1 MKVLKWLD
9 EHCEETLL
17 IVLLALISIVEL
29 MQVVCRNID
38 FIQSLTWA
46 EEMCRFLWIATVFI
60 SLPYTVRT
68 GTMLRVTALVD
79 VLPWKL
85 HNIMNILVDVV
96 VAIALAVLGYF
107 AVQALANVYTSG
119 ELSSAMLFPMW
130 ILYAIVML
138 GFFAGALRSVQ
149 MFFIH
154 LKNINVKPKSSVEEE
169 AAFELSQAQTEEEE
183 KEAIDKAILAQ
194 QGGDA

>member
-1 MKVLKWLD
+1 MKVIKWLD
-9 EHCEETLL
+9 EHFEESIL
-17 IVLLALISIVEL
+17 IFLLAMISIVEL

-38 FIQSLTWA
+38 VIPSLTWA
-46 EEMCRFLWIATVFI
+46 EEMCRFLWIATVFL

-85 HNIMNILVDVV
+85 HNIMNILVDLV
-96 VAIALAVLGYF
+96 VAGALGVLGFF
-107 AVQALANVYTSG
+107 ATQALSNVFTSG

-130 ILYAIVML
+130 ILYLIVTI
-138 GFFAGALRSVQ
+138 GFFAGCLRSIQ

-154 LKNINVKPKSSVEEE
+154 IKNINVKPKSSVEEE
-169 AAFELSQAQTEEEE
+169 AAFELSQATDEEEMA
-183 KEAIDKAILAQ
+183 AIDKAILAQ
-194 QGGDA
+194 QGGEA